1 MNDKEV
7 KEFMLQ
13 AYRMGDAELRCM
25 LILVHLLFCAV
36 PACFLLIVC
45 LAIFCPKQETKHVTH
60 PVQQPT
66 MELEKSR

>member
-7 KEFMLQ
+7 RELMLQ

-25 LILVHLLFCAV
+25 IILLNLLVIAV
-36 PACFLLIVC
+36 PLCFLLIVC
-45 LAIFCPKQETKHVTH
+45 LAIFCPKQETVTH